1 MLDGLS
7 EITTPK
13 LQCLQY
19 VNLLMFLCS
28 FLSWVLMGETM
39 KQMVIC
45 LLKQMYWPMTVL
57 PGEVY
62 SFLLALT
69 AITCKEVIEMNSLY
83 I

>member
-1 MLDGLS
+1 
-7 EITTPK
+7 
-13 LQCLQY
+13 
-19 VNLLMFLCS
+19 
-28 FLSWVLMGETM
+28 M

-69 AITCKEVIEMNSLY
+69 AITCKEAIEMYVLY